1 MTGTGLLVG
10 WALAALLTLS
20 AIAWILRSVR
30 RRTVAR
36 RDVVRIRRVAQA
48 FDVNPADADILTEV
62 ALLGG
67 PLAPALATTDRRVF
81 DAGAALYLVRIYL
94 EGGDIWNPILAL
106 SRLRQR
112 LGFEEDPGL
121 SLFPAFLS
129 PVTLVRPGGGAE
141 VQGIV
146 VDRRGAMRVVVKEV
160 PEGAFAP
167 GDPVEVRAAGRG
179 EGLRFR
185 LAEVRSSGDGATL
198 ILHSWSGAAGTPRA
212 PALLPVV
219 VRRPGRDEAAAS
231 EEGTILDLSVGGAC
245 VRLPSPVGVN
255 EKLGLTLRFG
265 SETIIELEGTTVWT
279 APSGGGR
286 WRAGVRFEG
295 VPDATRREILA
306 FLSVQG
312 AGPLASGEL
321 VAPLR
326 TQEPEFEKGAT
337 ASPT

>member
-1 MTGTGLLVG
+1 
-10 WALAALLTLS
+10 
-20 AIAWILRSVR
+20 
-30 RRTVAR
+30 
-36 RDVVRIRRVAQA
+36 
-48 FDVNPADADILTEV
+48 
-62 ALLGG
+62 
-67 PLAPALATTDRRVF
+67 
-81 DAGAALYLVRIYL
+81 
-94 EGGDIWNPILAL
+94 
-106 SRLRQR
+106 
-112 LGFEEDPGL
+112 
-121 SLFPAFLS
+121 
-129 PVTLVRPGGGAE
+129 

-160 PEGAFAP
+160 PEGTFAP
-167 GDPVEVRAAGRG
+167 GDPVAVRAAGRG

-219 VRRPGRDEAAAS
+219 IRRPGRDEAAAA

-245 VRLPSPVGVN
+245 VRLPSPIGVN
-255 EKLGLTLRFG
+255 EKLGLTIRFG
-265 SETIIELEGTTVWT
+265 VETIIELEGTTVWA

-312 AGPLASGEL
+312 AGPLSSGET
-321 VAPLR
+321 APSQR
-326 TQEPEFEKGAT
+326 TQEPEIERGVT
-337 ASPT
+337 VSPT

>member
-1 MTGTGLLVG
+1 MTI
-10 WALAALLTLS
+10 A

-30 RRTVAR
+30 RRTAAR
-36 RDVVRIRRVAQA
+36 RDVIRIRRVAQA

-67 PLAPALATTDRRVF
+67 PLAPALATTDHRVF

-94 EGGDIWNPILAL
+94 EGGDIWNPVLAL

-112 LGFEEDPGL
+112 LGFEEDAGP

-129 PVTLVRPGGGAE
+129 AVTMTPAGSGIE

-146 VDRRGAMRVVVKEV
+146 VDRRGSMRVVVKEV

-185 LAEVRSSGDGATL
+185 LAEMRLSGDGATL
-198 ILHSWSGAAGTPRA
+198 ILHPSSGPVGTPRT
-212 PALLPVV
+212 PALLPVT
-219 VRRPGRDEAAAS
+219 VRRPGRGEGAS
-231 EEGTILDLSVGGAC
+231 TEEGTILDLSAGGAC
-245 VRLPSPVGVN
+245 VRLPSSVGVN
-255 EKLGLTLRFG
+255 EKLGLTIRLG
-265 SETIIELEGTTVWT
+265 ADSVYELEGTTVWT

-295 VPDATRREILA
+295 VPEGTRREMLT
-306 FLSVQG
+306 FLSIQG
-312 AGPLASGEL
+312 GGPLG
-321 VAPLR
+321 VR
-326 TQEPEFEKGAT
+326 D
-337 ASPT
+337 SPTLPRSPEVEVTEGTATSRG